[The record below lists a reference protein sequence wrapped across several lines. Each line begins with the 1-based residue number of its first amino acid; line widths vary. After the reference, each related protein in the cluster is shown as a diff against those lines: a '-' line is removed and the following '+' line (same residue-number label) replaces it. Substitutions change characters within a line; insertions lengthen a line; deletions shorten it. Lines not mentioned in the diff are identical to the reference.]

1 MKATALIV
9 MLMATALVVSAAN
22 SQDTG
27 GAKNEAESTKKIKEL
42 QKERLNVLSAM
53 AESAGVLVRD
63 GRVLLEVAYEARQQ
77 LLQAQIEYADDDAQ
91 RIQFYESYVEA
102 LKQYEE
108 LAIARKESA
117 RGSEFAVLKARA
129 GRLGA
134 EIELE
139 RLKAK
144 AAK

>member
-22 SQDTG
+22 SQDSG

-42 QKERLNVLSAM
+42 QKERLDALSAM
-53 AESAGVLVRD
+53 AESASILAKQA
-63 GRVLLEVAYEARQQ
+63 RVSLEEACEAQQQ
-77 LLQAQIEYADDDAQ
+77 LLQAQIEYANNDAQ
-91 RIQFYESYVEA
+91 RIQFYEKYIEA

-108 LAIARKESA
+108 LAKVRKEGA
-117 RGSEFAVLKARA
+117 RGTEIAVLKARA

>member
-1 MKATALIV
+1 MKTTALIV
-9 MLMATALVVSAAN
+9 MVFATALVVSAAN
-22 SQDTG
+22 SQDSG

-42 QKERLNVLSAM
+42 QKQRLNVLSDM
-53 AESAGVLVRD
+53 AETASVLVR
-63 GRVLLEVAYEARQQ
+63 GARVSHEVAYESRQQ
-77 LLQAQIEYADDDAQ
+77 LLQAQIEYAEDDDQ
-91 RIQFYESYVEA
+91 RIQFYESYIEVF
-102 LKQYEE
+102 KQFEE
-108 LAIARKESA
+108 LATATKESG
-117 RGSEFAVLKARA
+117 RGTGIPILKARA

>member
-22 SQDTG
+22 SQDTA
-27 GAKNEAESTKKIKEL
+27 GANKPDESAKKIKDL
-42 QKERLNVLSAM
+42 QKERLDVLAAM
-53 AESAGVLVRD
+53 AESAGILAKQA
-63 GRVLLEVAYEARQQ
+63 RVSLENACEAQQQ
-77 LLQAQIEYADDDAQ
+77 LLQAQIEYADNDAQ
-91 RIQFYESYVEA
+91 RARFYESYIEA

-108 LAIARKESA
+108 LAKARKEGA
-117 RGSEFAVLKARA
+117 RGTEISILNARA

-134 EIELE
+134 EIALE

-144 AAK
+144 PAK

>member
-9 MLMATALVVSAAN
+9 MLMATALLVSAAN
-22 SQDTG
+22 SQDSG
-27 GAKNEAESTKKIKEL
+27 GAKNEAESTKKIKDL
-42 QKERLNVLSAM
+42 QKERLDVLSAM
-53 AESAGVLVRD
+53 AESAGRLAQQA
-63 GRVLLEVAYEARQQ
+63 RVSHEVAYESRQQ
-77 LLQAQIEYADDDAQ
+77 LLQAQIEYAEDDAQ
-91 RIQFYESYVEA
+91 RIQFYESYIEVF
-102 LKQYEE
+102 KQSEE
-108 LAIARKESA
+108 LAITRKEGA
-117 RGSEFAVLKARA
+117 RGTEIPILKARA